1 MYHHLMTTEQQTI
14 LLQLIATGTQSLGLN
29 AFEKDNA
36 TKISEAIEA
45 FKAITIAE
53 EKEDNTNEI

>member
-1 MYHHLMTTEQQTI
+1 MTTEQRTI
-14 LLQLIATGTQSLGLN
+14 LLQLITTGTQTLGLS

-45 FKAITIAE
+45 FKAITIDE